1 MQPTRLPPLSALRA
15 FEAAARNLSFSAAG
29 RELNVTHVAVGQQV
43 RRLEEL
49 LGVVLVLRHPRGL
62 ELTPE
67 GARLAAGLVE
77 GFGRLREAI
86 DELREVR
93 GDRPL
98 RVTLTPMFA
107 ASWLMPRLGEFRS
120 AHPDIELMLN
130 PTPERVDLRREDYDL
145 AIRYGAGEWAGLE
158 AEPFIPSRF
167 VIVARRELVEG
178 VRLETPAD
186 LARLPWLM
194 QQGTDEFDIWLSAH
208 GVRVE
213 GKHNITHLPGYLLLP
228 AIREGHG
235 VGCTTRLFI
244 EQDLRA
250 GRLVS
255 LFEDGP
261 GDMRAGYYLVRRPG
275 PMREP
280 LKALVRWLHRA
291 ARADPE
297 GAVSQSAPG

>member
-1 MQPTRLPPLSALRA
+1 MPPPRLPPLSALRA

-43 RRLEEL
+43 RRLEEA
-49 LGVVLVLRHPRGL
+49 LGVVLAIRHPRGL

-67 GARLAAGLVE
+67 GARLATRLVE
-77 GFGRLREAI
+77 SFALMREAVG
-86 DELREVR
+86 ELADLTS
-93 GDRPL
+93 DRPL

-107 ASWLMPRLGEFRS
+107 ANWLMPRLGEFR
-120 AHPDIELMLN
+120 AEHPHIELMLN
-130 PTPERVDLRREDYDL
+130 PTPGRVDLRREDYDL

-167 VIVARRELVEG
+167 MIVAARRLVEG
-178 VRLETPAD
+178 RRLDTPAD
-186 LARLPWLM
+186 IARLPWLM
-194 QQGTDEFDIWLSAH
+194 QQGTDEFDVWLAAH
-208 GVRVE
+208 GVPIGR
-213 GKHNITHLPGYLLLP
+213 KHDITHLPGYMLLA
-228 AIREGHG
+228 AIREGQG

-244 EQDLRA
+244 EEDLRS

-255 LFEDGP
+255 LFEDEAQ
-261 GDMRAGYYLVRRPG
+261 DMRAGYYLVRRPG

-280 LKALVRWLHRA
+280 LRALMRWLRRA

-297 GAVSQSAPG
+297 GAVAAG